1 MHDFMTVGAP
11 APLQEA
17 GAVALR
23 SPAEFYT
30 ELARHYTIRRDR
42 LLGVL
47 SHAGL
52 NPYVPSGAYYIMCN
66 IRELR
71 EHEGLPNDVEFCRFL
86 VKDIGVA
93 AVPGSSF
100 FRDPA
105 SGRDLIRFT
114 FCKKEETL
122 AAAEERLMKVRQR
135 VFGT

>member
-1 MHDFMTVGAP
+1 MRLPD
-11 APLQEA
+11 
-17 GAVALR
+17 
-23 SPAEFYT
+23 EFYR

-47 SHAGL
+47 SQAGL
-52 NPYVPSGAYYIMCN
+52 NPLKPMGAYYIMCN
-66 IRELR
+66 IAELR
-71 EHEGLPNDVEFCRFL
+71 KKEQLADDVEFCRFL
-86 VKDIGVA
+86 VRDVGVA

-122 AAAEERLMKVRQR
+122 AAAERRLLKLAVR
-135 VFGT
+135 